1 MQTVL
6 YGPTGLPL
14 NPQTPAIVD
23 PSAAAIR
30 TSLKALEYAYPGI
43 VGGHYRVALP
53 LTGGIT
59 TSIGANSPLVAFRW
73 APTTA
78 GLLAVVKKISAQF
91 GVKTVG
97 SSAAIIVAMDVIRAT
112 GFTVQDT
119 AGAAVTF
126 NLTQKARSTMG
137 NSQAAIQYANGTVA
151 LTAGTRTL
159 DSNAFGATLID
170 EQPAAGVV
178 RSLPVVELYKEDSQG
193 VHPLVLAN
201 NEGFIIRNIAAW
213 TSTAF
218 VCDVFVVIEWAE
230 TLQF

>member
-1 MQTVL
+1 MQGVL
-6 YGPTGLPL
+6 YGPSGLPL
-14 NPQTPAIVD
+14 NPPTPGIID
-23 PSAAAIR
+23 PSTGAQR
-30 TSLKALEYAYPGI
+30 TTLKALEYAYPGV
-43 VGGHYRVALP
+43 VGGHYRIALP

-59 TSIGANSPLVAFRW
+59 TSIAANSPLVAFRW

-78 GLLAVVKKISAQF
+78 GLLAIVKKISAQF
-91 GVKTVG
+91 GVRTAG
-97 SSAAIIVAMDVIRAT
+97 SSAAIVVAMDVIRAT

-119 AGAAVTF
+119 GGAAVTF
-126 NLTQKARSTMG
+126 NLTQKQRSAMG
-137 NSQAAIQYANGTVA
+137 NSQAAIQYANGSVA

-178 RSLPVVELYKEDSQG
+178 RSLAVVELFKEDSQA

-230 TLQF
+230 ALQF